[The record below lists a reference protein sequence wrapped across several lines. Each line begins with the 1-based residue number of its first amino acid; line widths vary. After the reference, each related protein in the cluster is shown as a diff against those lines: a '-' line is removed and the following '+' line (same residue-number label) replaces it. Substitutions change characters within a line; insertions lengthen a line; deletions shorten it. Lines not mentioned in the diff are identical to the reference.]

1 MLRCSWPIRVVSA
14 HALIWVRLLACHA
27 TSPPPRCLLL
37 PVVSPPQSPLSQT
50 LHRVHASF
58 ECLLDI
64 LQLQQELTAA
74 AAGPAATANGAAAV
88 VAPGASSSDAVLL
101 GVARDLLSAGG
112 QAGRG
117 TLTVAQCEPGLQA
130 GVRST
135 PPVHCLIICRCQPQ
149 GAVRA
154 A

>member
-1 MLRCSWPIRVVSA
+1 VLCCSWPIRVVSA

-74 AAGPAATANGAAAV
+74 AAAAAGPAATADGAAAV

-117 TLTVAQCEPGLQA
+117 TLTVGQCEPGLQA

-135 PPVHCLIICRCQPQ
+135 PPICT
-149 GAVRA
+149 A
-154 A
+154 